1 MAESQFYSRATGK
14 FQKSHRSFYTAAQ
27 PPKKSSSSVYSIE
40 STEDDS
46 GQYPLGVLSSTQAT
60 VLRNFISS
68 ITMNPNPEIDHHSRS
83 IHTVGAWRFC
93 SPNTTV
99 VCTLVQ
105 PNITTATTGFRGM
118 TYSVASAYAKMF
130 AEVGNC
136 EKPGVNKT
144 TTWSQCMGRYS
155 MLFADAL
162 VSGGIIDE
170 SCVTHT
176 NVVLSQTQ
184 PIFCIVQGDSCFECR
199 LSHASCGIM
208 SELKMDCVNISPPT
222 SGGHNYAFRSP
233 NIRSG
238 TGTGPS
244 VTIHSSGIMQYQG
257 SPLRVAEVVSCFRLC
272 LENVLTS
279 KSAGRFICSL
289 TMVKK
294 TSLF

>member
-27 PPKKSSSSVYSIE
+27 PPKKSTSSVYSIE
-40 STEDDS
+40 NAEDDTA
-46 GQYPLGVLSSTQAT
+46 QYPLGILSPTQAK
-60 VLRNFISS
+60 VLRDFISS
-68 ITMNPNPEIDHHSRS
+68 MTLNPSPEIDYYSRS
-83 IHTVGAWRFC
+83 IHRVGVWKF
-93 SPNTTV
+93 PDTTV

-105 PNITTATTGFRGM
+105 PNVTTATTGFRGV
-118 TYSVASAYAKMF
+118 TYDTISSYASMF
-130 AEVGNC
+130 AELGNV
-136 EKPGVNKT
+136 ERPGVSKT

-155 MLFADAL
+155 MPFADSL
-162 VSGGIIDE
+162 VRGGIVDE
-170 SCVTHT
+170 SYITHT

-184 PIFCIVQGDSCFECR
+184 PIFCVVQGNSCFECR
-199 LSHASCGIM
+199 LSHASCGIL

-222 SGGHNYAFRSP
+222 SNGHNYAFRSP

-257 SPLRVAEVVSCFRLC
+257 SPLRVAEVLSCFRLC

-279 KSAGRFICSL
+279 KSAGRFVCSL
-289 TMVKK
+289 VMIRK